1 MPADER
7 QMLPARG
14 TGGLYKTFLIRIDL
28 CIGRP
33 FFWRASSWSILF
45 GLGLAL
51 ARYKIMTIQ
60 KNIVILPGDGIGP
73 EIMRA
78 AVSVLKGCAAEFGH
92 EFNFAEFPFG
102 GSAIDATGEP
112 LPGETL
118 AACRAADAILLGAVG
133 GPKWDAVPLGKR
145 PESGLLALRK
155 ALGLYINLRP
165 IDLHAPL
172 YGLSP
177 LRADRAK
184 DVHIDFV
191 RELAG
196 DIYFGKHH
204 VEADASGERATDEA
218 VYTTAE
224 VERVA
229 KYAFARAESRK
240 GKLAS
245 VDKANV
251 LTTSQL
257 WRRTVTRLAAEH
269 PSVKLEH
276 LYVDNA
282 AMQLVLAP
290 AQFDVI
296 LTSNMFG
303 DILTDLGAALA
314 GSIGLIPSM
323 SCGPGP
329 SLYEP
334 IHGSAPTLAGKD
346 VANPVGMILS
356 AAMMLRESFGMKREA
371 EWIESAVD
379 RVFASGIRTPD
390 TVEPG
395 TTKVGCIE
403 FGERLH
409 AELLE
414 TVSHRGQDA

>member
-1 MPADER
+1 MTNQTR
-7 QMLPARG
+7 
-14 TGGLYKTFLIRIDL
+14 
-28 CIGRP
+28 
-33 FFWRASSWSILF
+33 
-45 GLGLAL
+45 
-51 ARYKIMTIQ
+51 KI
-60 KNIVILPGDGIGP
+60 VLLPGDGIGP

-78 AVSVLKGCAAEFGH
+78 AVRVLKECAAEFGH
-92 EFNFAEFPFG
+92 DFAFSEFPFG

-112 LPGETL
+112 LPAETL
-118 AACRAADAILLGAVG
+118 ASCRAADAILLGAIG
-133 GPKWDAVPLGKR
+133 GPKWDSVPLARR
-145 PESGLLALRK
+145 PETGLLAVRK

-172 YGLSP
+172 AGLSP
-177 LRADRAK
+177 LRADRAS

-196 DIYFGKHH
+196 DVYFGEHR
-204 VEADASGERATDEA
+204 VEADPSGERATDA
-218 VYTTAE
+218 GTYTTGE
-224 VERVA
+224 IERVA
-229 KYAFARAESRK
+229 QYAFARAESRK
-240 GKLAS
+240 GRVAS
-245 VDKANV
+245 VDKSNV
-251 LTTSQL
+251 LAMSQL
-257 WRRTVTRLAAEH
+257 WRKTVTRLAASH
-269 PSVKLEH
+269 PGVKLEH

-303 DILTDLGAALA
+303 DILSDLGAALA

-323 SCGPGP
+323 SIGPGP

-356 AAMMLRESFGMKREA
+356 ATMMLRESFGLKRES

-379 RVFASGIRTPD
+379 RLFANGIRTPD
-390 TVEPG
+390 TVQPG
-395 TTKVGCIE
+395 TTKVGCVE
-403 FGERLH
+403 FSERLC
-409 AELLE
+409 AEMRAA
-414 TVSHRGQDA
+414 SQRSQRA

>member
-1 MPADER
+1 MTM
-7 QMLPARG
+7 QKKIVL
-14 TGGLYKTFLIRIDL
+14 
-28 CIGRP
+28 
-33 FFWRASSWSILF
+33 
-45 GLGLAL
+45 LA
-51 ARYKIMTIQ
+51 
-60 KNIVILPGDGIGP
+60 GDGIGP

-78 AVSVLKGCAAEFGH
+78 AERVLKDCAAEFGH
-92 EFNFAEFPFG
+92 KFEFNELLFG
-102 GSAIDATGEP
+102 GCAIDATGEP
-112 LPGETL
+112 LPAETL
-118 AACRAADAILLGAVG
+118 AACKEADAILLGAVG
-133 GPKWDAVPLGKR
+133 GPKWDSVPLAKR
-145 PESGLLALRK
+145 PESGLLGLRK

-165 IDLHAPL
+165 IDLREPL

-177 LRADRAK
+177 LRADRAS

-196 DIYFGKHH
+196 DIYFGDHR
-204 VEADASGERATDEA
+204 VMPDPSGERATDEA

-224 VERVA
+224 IERVA

-240 GKLAS
+240 GRLAS

-251 LTTSQL
+251 LSTSQL
-257 WRRTVTRLAAEH
+257 WRRTVTRMAADH
-269 PSVKLEH
+269 PKVKLEH

-282 AMQLVLAP
+282 SMQLVLAP

-323 SCGPGP
+323 SIGLGP

-346 VANPVGMILS
+346 VANPVGMIFS
-356 AAMMLRESFGMKREA
+356 AALMLRESFGLTREA

-379 RVFASGIRTPD
+379 RLFAKGIRTPD

-395 TTKVGCIE
+395 TTKVGCTE
-403 FGERLH
+403 FGDRLRAEMMETAER
-409 AELLE
+409 
-414 TVSHRGQDA
+414 DA

>member
-1 MPADER
+1 LA
-7 QMLPARG
+7 PARD
-14 TGGLYKTFLIRIDL
+14 KT
-28 CIGRP
+28 
-33 FFWRASSWSILF
+33 
-45 GLGLAL
+45 
-51 ARYKIMTIQ
+51 MTIQ
-60 KNIVILPGDGIGP
+60 NKKIVLLPGDGIGP
-73 EIMRA
+73 EIMRV
-78 AVSVLKGCAAEFGH
+78 AVRVLKECALEFGH
-92 EFNFAEFPFG
+92 QFSFDEFPFG
-102 GSAIDATGEP
+102 GCAIDATGEP
-112 LPGETL
+112 LPAETL
-118 AACRAADAILLGAVG
+118 AACKSADAILLGAIG
-133 GPKWDAVPLGKR
+133 GPKWDAVPLAKR
-145 PESGLLALRK
+145 PETGLLALRK

-172 YGLSP
+172 RGLSP
-177 LRADRAK
+177 LRADRAS
-184 DVHIDFV
+184 DVHMDFV

-196 DIYFGKHH
+196 DVYFGEHRL
-204 VEADASGERATDEA
+204 EADPSGELATDA
-218 VYTTAE
+218 GAYTTGE
-224 VERVA
+224 IERVA
-229 KYAFARAESRK
+229 RYAFARAESRK
-240 GKLAS
+240 GRLAS
-245 VDKANV
+245 VDKSNV
-251 LTTSQL
+251 LAMSQL
-257 WRRTVTRLAAEH
+257 WRRTVTRLAADH

-356 AAMMLRESFGMKREA
+356 ATMMLRESFGLKREA

-379 RVFASGIRTPD
+379 RLFANGIRTPD

-409 AELLE
+409 AELAGASNKPQR
-414 TVSHRGQDA
+414 TSA